1 MKRWPLSTKLTVWS
15 MLLVGIAVVSCA
27 IGTGFYL
34 KRAQTDMLDTELKG
48 EAKYFFTQWEDRA
61 RLSQSERLGRI
72 KELIPYSASKRLIEI
87 RDLGR
92 RLLYRSFENP
102 KVSLPVSTLGMR
114 TAKLHRK
121 NYRLGTFQKDELIL
135 SLAGD
140 MRDIEEDA
148 GSRALAVLGI
158 LPFMLVVTGF
168 GGWWIARTA
177 LAPVSAVAEAAE
189 KITAQRL
196 DARLDEPP
204 VDDEIG
210 RLTRVLNEMFTR
222 LNESFRQ
229 TERFSADA
237 SHELKT
243 PLTVLRNS
251 IEDLLESPTLAE
263 NDRQGVAGLLEQT
276 RRLSAITESLLLL
289 SRADAG
295 RLQLDL
301 TLVDAC
307 EIIRACAED
316 AEILAE
322 EHGITIEKNLPESIM
337 AGVDAGRLNQILWNL
352 LDNAI
357 KYNEPNGKVGIRA
370 GTDSVQKLVWI
381 EIGNSGPGVPA
392 ALVPQLFERFF
403 RSDPRGVRD
412 GHGLGLSLSREL
424 ARAHGGDVI
433 LISSRAGWTVF
444 RVTLRLVVL
453 RARTGTTQS
462 GADRVP
468 AGTTRRS
475 AHATES

>member
-1 MKRWPLSTKLTVWS
+1 MKRWPLSTKLIVWS

-48 EAKYFFTQWEDRA
+48 EAKYFFTQWEDRG
-61 RLSQSERLGRI
+61 RLSQSERLARI

-92 RLLYRSFENP
+92 RLLYRSFEDQ

-135 SLAGD
+135 SMAGD
-140 MRDIEEDA
+140 MRDIDEDA

-177 LAPVSAVAEAAE
+177 LAPVSEVAEAAE
-189 KITAQRL
+189 QITAQRL
-196 DARLDEPP
+196 DARLNEPP

-243 PLTVLRNS
+243 PLTVLRSS
-251 IEDLLESPTLAE
+251 IEDLLESPTLE
-263 NDRQGVAGLLEQT
+263 EDDRRTVASLLEQT

-289 SRADAG
+289 SRADTG

-301 TLVDAC
+301 TWVDVC
-307 EIIRACAED
+307 EIIRACTED

-322 EHGITIEKNLPESIM
+322 ERGISITRNLPASIM

-357 KYNEPNGKVGIRA
+357 KYNESNGRVEIRA
-370 GTDSVQKLVWI
+370 GTDLVQKLVWI
-381 EIGNSGPGVPA
+381 EICNSGPGVPTV
-392 ALVPQLFERFF
+392 LVPQLFERFF
-403 RSDPRGVRD
+403 RSDPRGVTE

-424 ARAHGGDVI
+424 ARAHGGDVT
-433 LISSRAGWTVF
+433 LVSSREGWTVF
-444 RVTLRLVVL
+444 RVTLRLVKV
-453 RARTGTTQS
+453 RATA
-462 GADRVP
+462 GADRLP
-468 AGTTRRS
+468 AGTIR
-475 AHATES
+475 

>member
-1 MKRWPLSTKLTVWS
+1 MKRWPLSTKLTIWS
-15 MLLVGIAVVSCA
+15 MLLVGIAVLSCA

-34 KRAQTDMLDTELKG
+34 KRAQTDMLDTQLKG
-48 EAKYFFTQWEDRA
+48 EAKYFFAQWEARQ
-61 RLSQSERLGRI
+61 RLSQAERLARI
-72 KELIPYSASKRLIEI
+72 KELVPYSASKRLIEI

-92 RLLYRSFENP
+92 HLLYRSFEIP
-102 KVSLPVSTLGMR
+102 KVTLPVSTLGVR
-114 TAKLHRK
+114 TVKLHRE
-121 NYRLGTFQKDELIL
+121 NYRLGTFQKDDIIL

-140 MRDIEEDA
+140 MREIEHDA
-148 GSRALAVLGI
+148 GARALTVLGI
-158 LPFMLVVTGF
+158 LPFLLLVSGF

-177 LAPVSAVAEAAE
+177 LFPVSAMAEAAE
-189 KITAQRL
+189 KMTAQRL
-196 DARLDEPP
+196 DARLEEPP
-204 VDDEIG
+204 VDDEVG
-210 RLTRVLNEMFTR
+210 RLTRVLNGMFTR

-251 IEDLLESPTLAE
+251 IEDLLESPTLGEA
-263 NDRQGVAGLLEQT
+263 DRAAIAGLLEQT

-289 SRADAG
+289 SRADTG

-301 TLVDAC
+301 TLVDVC
-307 EIIRACAED
+307 EIIRACTED

-322 EHGITIEKNLPESIM
+322 ETAISIVQILPESIV
-337 AGVDAGRLNQILWNL
+337 AGVDPGRLNQILWNL

-357 KYNEPNGKVGIRA
+357 KYNERGGRIEIQA
-370 GTDSVQKLVWI
+370 GSDTLTKLVWI

-403 RSDPRGVRD
+403 RSDPQGD
-412 GHGLGLSLSREL
+412 TEGHGLGLSLSREL

-433 LISSRAGWTVF
+433 LKFSRDGWTVF
-444 RVTLRLVVL
+444 RVTLKLVVL
-453 RARTGTTQS
+453 RGIPIA
-462 GADRVP
+462 VP
-468 AGTTRRS
+468 ANKERS
-475 AHATES
+475 APVGAA

>member
-1 MKRWPLSTKLTVWS
+1 MKRWPLSTKLIVWS

-48 EAKYFFTQWEDRA
+48 EAKYFFTQWEDRG
-61 RLSQSERLGRI
+61 RLSQPERLARI

-92 RLLYRSFENP
+92 RLLYRSFESP

-114 TAKLHRK
+114 TAKLHQK

-177 LAPVSAVAEAAE
+177 LAPVSEVAEAAE
-189 KITAQRL
+189 QITAQRL
-196 DARLDEPP
+196 DARLNEPP

-243 PLTVLRNS
+243 PLTVLRSS
-251 IEDLLESPTLAE
+251 IEDLLESPTLE
-263 NDRQGVAGLLEQT
+263 EDDRRTVASLLEQT

-289 SRADAG
+289 SRADTG

-301 TLVDAC
+301 TWVDVC

-322 EHGITIEKNLPESIM
+322 ERGISITRNLPASIM

-357 KYNEPNGKVGIRA
+357 KYNESNGRVEIRA
-370 GTDSVQKLVWI
+370 GTDLVQKLVWI
-381 EIGNSGPGVPA
+381 EICNSGPGVPA
-392 ALVPQLFERFF
+392 VLVPQLFERFF
-403 RSDPRGVRD
+403 RSDPRGVTE

-424 ARAHGGDVI
+424 ARAHGGDVT
-433 LISSRAGWTVF
+433 LVSSREGWTVF
-444 RVTLRLVVL
+444 RVTLRLVKV
-453 RARTGTTQS
+453 RATA
-462 GADRVP
+462 GADRLP
-468 AGTTRRS
+468 AGTIR
-475 AHATES
+475 

>member
-1 MKRWPLSTKLTVWS
+1 MKRWPLSTKLTIWS
-15 MLLVGIAVVSCA
+15 MLLVGIAVLSCA

-34 KRAQTDMLDTELKG
+34 KRAQTDMLDTQLKG
-48 EAKYFFTQWEDRA
+48 EAKYFFTQWEDRS
-61 RLSQSERLGRI
+61 RLSQAERLARI

-87 RDLGR
+87 RDLAR
-92 RLLYRSFENP
+92 RLLYRSFESP
-102 KVSLPVSTLGMR
+102 KAYLPVSTLGMR
-114 TAKLHRK
+114 TVKLHRQ
-121 NYRLGTFQKDELIL
+121 NYRLGTFQRDDLIL

-140 MRDIEEDA
+140 MREIEHDA
-148 GSRALAVLGI
+148 GARALTVLGI
-158 LPFMLVVTGF
+158 LPFLLLVSGF

-177 LAPVSAVAEAAE
+177 LAPVSAMAETAE
-189 KITAQRL
+189 KMTARRL
-196 DARLDEPP
+196 DARLEEPP
-204 VDDEIG
+204 VDDEVG

-251 IEDLLESPTLAE
+251 IEDLLESPALEE
-263 NDRQGVAGLLEQT
+263 NDRQAVAGLLEQT

-289 SRADAG
+289 SRADTG

-301 TLVDAC
+301 TLVDLCA
-307 EIIRACAED
+307 IVRACAED

-322 EHGITIEKNLPESIM
+322 ERGISIEKNLPESIM

-357 KYNEPNGKVGIRA
+357 KYNKTDGKVEIRA
-370 GTDSVQKLVWI
+370 GTDLVQKLVWI
-381 EIGNSGPGVPA
+381 EIGNSGPGVSA
-392 ALVPQLFERFF
+392 ALVPHLFERFF
-403 RSDPRGVRD
+403 RSDPRGLAE

-433 LISSRAGWTVF
+433 LLSSVDGWTVF
-444 RVTLRLVVL
+444 RVTLRLVMP
-453 RARTGTTQS
+453 R
-462 GADRVP
+462 GAVGAAQPSVERVP
-468 AGTTRRS
+468 AAAATR
-475 AHATES
+475 

>member
-1 MKRWPLSTKLTVWS
+1 MKRWPLSTKLIVWS

-34 KRAQTDMLDTELKG
+34 KRAQTDMLDTQLKG
-48 EAKYFFTQWEDRA
+48 EAKYFFTQWEDRG
-61 RLSQSERLGRI
+61 RLSQSERLARI
-72 KELIPYSASKRLIEI
+72 KELIPYSASRRLFEI

-92 RLLYRSFENP
+92 RVLYRSFDIP
-102 KVSLPVSTLGMR
+102 HVTLPVATLGIR
-114 TAKLHRK
+114 TIKVRRH
-121 NYRLGTFQKDELIL
+121 NYRLGTFQKDDLIL
-135 SLAGD
+135 SVAGE
-140 MRDIEEDA
+140 MREIENDA

-177 LAPVSAVAEAAE
+177 LAPVSDVAEAAE
-189 KITAQRL
+189 QITAQRL

-243 PLTVLRNS
+243 PLTVLRSS
-251 IEDLLESPTLAE
+251 IEDLLESPTLE
-263 NDRQGVAGLLEQT
+263 EEDRRTVASLLEQT

-289 SRADAG
+289 SRADTG

-301 TLVDAC
+301 TLVDVC
-307 EIIRACAED
+307 EIVRACAED

-322 EHGITIEKNLPESIM
+322 ERGISITRNLPGSIM
-337 AGVDAGRLNQILWNL
+337 AGVDAARLNQILWNL

-357 KYNEPNGKVGIRA
+357 KYNESHGRVEIRA
-370 GTDSVQKLVWI
+370 GTDLVQKLVWI
-381 EIGNSGPGVPA
+381 EIGNSGPGVPGV
-392 ALVPQLFERFF
+392 LIPQLFERFF
-403 RSDPRGVRD
+403 RSDPRGATE

-424 ARAHGGDVI
+424 ARAHGGDVT
-433 LISSRAGWTVF
+433 LISSREGWTVF
-444 RVTLRLVVL
+444 RVTLRLVKL
-453 RARTGTTQS
+453 RAAAGAVQS
-462 GADRVP
+462 GADRMP
-468 AGTTRRS
+468 TMGTTR
-475 AHATES
+475 

>member
-34 KRAQTDMLDTELKG
+34 KRAQTDILDTQLKG
-48 EAKYFFTQWEDRA
+48 EAKYFFTQWEDRS
-61 RLSQSERLGRI
+61 RLSQSERLARI

-92 RLLYRSFENP
+92 RVLYRSFDIP
-102 KVSLPVSTLGMR
+102 HVTLPVATLGLR
-114 TAKLHRK
+114 TMKVHRE
-121 NYRLGTFQKDELIL
+121 NYRLGTFQKDGLIL
-135 SLAGD
+135 SVAGE
-140 MRDIEEDA
+140 MREIDNDA

-177 LAPVSAVAEAAE
+177 LAPVSDVAEAAE

-243 PLTVLRNS
+243 PLTVLRSS
-251 IEDLLESPTLAE
+251 IEDLLESPTLGDD
-263 NDRQGVAGLLEQT
+263 DREAIAGLLEQT
-276 RRLSAITESLLLL
+276 RRLSAIAESLLLL
-289 SRADAG
+289 SRADTG

-301 TLVDAC
+301 TLVDVC

-316 AEILAE
+316 AEILAAE
-322 EHGITIEKNLPESIM
+322 RGISIWRNLPGSIV

-357 KYNEPNGKVGIRA
+357 KYNEPNGRVEVRA
-370 GTDSVQKLVWI
+370 GTDLVQKLVWI

-392 ALVPQLFERFF
+392 VLVPQLFERFF
-403 RSDPRGVRD
+403 RSDPRGITE

-433 LISSRAGWTVF
+433 LVSSQESWTVF
-444 RVTLRLVVL
+444 RVTLRLVIP
-453 RARTGTTQS
+453 RARTGPS

-468 AGTTRRS
+468 AGTTR
-475 AHATES
+475 

>member
-1 MKRWPLSTKLTVWS
+1 M
-15 MLLVGIAVVSCA
+15 A
-27 IGTGFYL
+27 
-34 KRAQTDMLDTELKG
+34 G
-48 EAKYFFTQWEDRA
+48 EMRE
-61 RLSQSERLGRI
+61 
-72 KELIPYSASKRLIEI
+72 IE
-87 RDLGR
+87 
-92 RLLYRSFENP
+92 N
-102 KVSLPVSTLGMR
+102 
-114 TAKLHRK
+114 
-121 NYRLGTFQKDELIL
+121 
-135 SLAGD
+135 
-140 MRDIEEDA
+140 DA
-148 GSRALAVLGI
+148 GSRALAVSGI

-177 LAPVSAVAEAAE
+177 LAPVSDVAEAAE
-189 KITAQRL
+189 QITAQRL

-243 PLTVLRNS
+243 PLTVLRSS
-251 IEDLLESPTLAE
+251 IEDLLESPTLE
-263 NDRQGVAGLLEQT
+263 EDDRRTVASLLEQT

-289 SRADAG
+289 SRADTG

-301 TLVDAC
+301 TWVDVC

-322 EHGITIEKNLPESIM
+322 ERGISITRNLPASIM

-357 KYNEPNGKVGIRA
+357 KYNESNGRVEIRA
-370 GTDSVQKLVWI
+370 GTDLVQKLVWI
-381 EIGNSGPGVPA
+381 EICNSGPGVPA
-392 ALVPQLFERFF
+392 VLVPQLFERFF
-403 RSDPRGVRD
+403 RSDPQGVTE

-424 ARAHGGDVI
+424 ARAHGGDVT
-433 LISSRAGWTVF
+433 LVSSREGWTVF
-444 RVTLRLVVL
+444 RVTLRLAKV
-453 RARTGTTQS
+453 RATA
-462 GADRVP
+462 GADRLP
-468 AGTTRRS
+468 AGTIR
-475 AHATES
+475 

>member
-1 MKRWPLSTKLTVWS
+1 
-15 MLLVGIAVVSCA
+15 
-27 IGTGFYL
+27 
-34 KRAQTDMLDTELKG
+34 MLDTELKG
-48 EAKYFFTQWEDRA
+48 EAKYFFTQWEDRG
-61 RLSQSERLGRI
+61 RLSQSERLARI

-92 RLLYRSFENP
+92 RLLYRSFEDP

-135 SLAGD
+135 SMAGD
-140 MRDIEEDA
+140 MRDIDEDA

-177 LAPVSAVAEAAE
+177 LAPVSEVAEAAE
-189 KITAQRL
+189 QITAQRL
-196 DARLDEPP
+196 DARLNEPP

-243 PLTVLRNS
+243 PLTVLRSS
-251 IEDLLESPTLAE
+251 IEDLLESPTLE
-263 NDRQGVAGLLEQT
+263 EDDRRTVASLLEQT

-289 SRADAG
+289 SRADTG

-301 TLVDAC
+301 TWVDVC

-322 EHGITIEKNLPESIM
+322 ERGISITRNLPASIM

-357 KYNEPNGKVGIRA
+357 KYNESNGRVEIRA
-370 GTDSVQKLVWI
+370 GTDLVQKLVWI
-381 EIGNSGPGVPA
+381 EICNSGPGVPA
-392 ALVPQLFERFF
+392 VLVPQLFERFF
-403 RSDPRGVRD
+403 RSDPRGVTE

-424 ARAHGGDVI
+424 ARAHGGDVT
-433 LISSRAGWTVF
+433 LVSSREGWTVF
-444 RVTLRLVVL
+444 RVTLRLVKV
-453 RARTGTTQS
+453 RATA
-462 GADRVP
+462 GADRLP
-468 AGTTRRS
+468 AGTIR
-475 AHATES
+475 

>member
-1 MKRWPLSTKLTVWS
+1 MKRWPLSTKLIVWS

-48 EAKYFFTQWEDRA
+48 EAKYFFTQWEDRG
-61 RLSQSERLGRI
+61 RLSQSERLARI

-92 RLLYRSFENP
+92 RLLYRSFDNP

-177 LAPVSAVAEAAE
+177 LAPVSEVAEAAE
-189 KITAQRL
+189 QITAQRL
-196 DARLDEPP
+196 DARLNEPP

-243 PLTVLRNS
+243 PLTVLRSS
-251 IEDLLESPTLAE
+251 IEDLLESPTLE
-263 NDRQGVAGLLEQT
+263 EDDRRTVASLLEQT

-289 SRADAG
+289 SRADTG

-301 TLVDAC
+301 TWVDVC

-322 EHGITIEKNLPESIM
+322 ERGIFITRNLPGSIM

-357 KYNEPNGKVGIRA
+357 KYNASNGRVEIRA
-370 GTDSVQKLVWI
+370 GTDLVQKLVWI
-381 EIGNSGPGVPA
+381 EICNSGPGVPA
-392 ALVPQLFERFF
+392 DLVPQLFERFF
-403 RSDPRGVRD
+403 RSDPRGVTE

-424 ARAHGGDVI
+424 ARAHGGDVT
-433 LISSRAGWTVF
+433 LVSSHEGWTVF
-444 RVTLRLVVL
+444 RVTLRLVKL
-453 RARTGTTQS
+453 RAVA
-462 GADRVP
+462 GADRLP
-468 AGTTRRS
+468 AGTTR
-475 AHATES
+475 

>member
-1 MKRWPLSTKLTVWS
+1 MKRWPLSTKLIVWS

-34 KRAQTDMLDTELKG
+34 KRAQTDMLDTQLKG
-48 EAKYFFTQWEDRA
+48 EAKYFFTQWEDRG
-61 RLSQSERLGRI
+61 RLSQSERLARI
-72 KELIPYSASKRLIEI
+72 KELIPYSASRRLFEI

-92 RLLYRSFENP
+92 RVLYRSFDIP
-102 KVSLPVSTLGMR
+102 HLTLPVATLGIR
-114 TAKLHRK
+114 TIKVRRH
-121 NYRLGTFQKDELIL
+121 NYRLGTFQKDDLIL
-135 SLAGD
+135 SVAGE
-140 MRDIEEDA
+140 MREIENDA

-177 LAPVSAVAEAAE
+177 LAPVSDVAEAAE
-189 KITAQRL
+189 QITAQRL

-243 PLTVLRNS
+243 PLTVLRSS
-251 IEDLLESPTLAE
+251 IEDLLESPTLE
-263 NDRQGVAGLLEQT
+263 EDDRRTVASLLEQT

-289 SRADAG
+289 SRADTG

-301 TLVDAC
+301 ALVDVC
-307 EIIRACAED
+307 EIVRACAED

-322 EHGITIEKNLPESIM
+322 ERGISITRNLPGSIM

-357 KYNEPNGKVGIRA
+357 KYNESNGRVEIRA
-370 GTDSVQKLVWI
+370 GTDLVQKLVWI

-392 ALVPQLFERFF
+392 VLVPQLFERFF
-403 RSDPRGVRD
+403 RSDPRGVTE

-424 ARAHGGDVI
+424 ARAHGGDVT
-433 LISSRAGWTVF
+433 LVSSREGWTAF
-444 RVTLRLVVL
+444 RVTLRLVKL
-453 RARTGTTQS
+453 RAAAGAVQS
-462 GADRVP
+462 VADRVP
-468 AGTTRRS
+468 TIGTTR
-475 AHATES
+475 

>member
-61 RLSQSERLGRI
+61 RLSQSERLARI

-140 MRDIEEDA
+140 MQDIEEDA

-168 GGWWIARTA
+168 GGRGIARTT

-189 KITAQRL
+189 QITAQRL

-251 IEDLLESPTLAE
+251 IEDLLESPTLEE
-263 NDRQGVAGLLEQT
+263 NDRQAVAGLLEQT

-289 SRADAG
+289 SRADTG

-301 TLVDAC
+301 TLVDVC
-307 EIIRACAED
+307 EIVRACAED

-322 EHGITIEKNLPESIM
+322 ERGISIEKKLPERIT
-337 AGVDAGRLNQILWNL
+337 AGVDAGRLSQILWNL

-357 KYNEPNGKVGIRA
+357 KYNEPNGKVEIRA

-381 EIGNSGPGVPA
+381 EIGNTGPGVPA
-392 ALVPQLFERFF
+392 ALVPQLFERLF
-403 RSDPRGVRD
+403 RSDPRGVTE

-433 LISSRAGWTVF
+433 LISTRAGWTVF

-453 RARTGTTQS
+453 RARTGTGQS

-468 AGTTRRS
+468 AGTTR
-475 AHATES
+475 

>member
-1 MKRWPLSTKLTVWS
+1 MKRWPLSTKLIVWS

-34 KRAQTDMLDTELKG
+34 KRAQTDMLDTQLKG
-48 EAKYFFTQWEDRA
+48 EAKYFFTQWEDRG
-61 RLSQSERLGRI
+61 RLSQSERLARI
-72 KELIPYSASKRLIEI
+72 KELIPYSASRRLFEI

-92 RLLYRSFENP
+92 RVLYRSFDIP
-102 KVSLPVSTLGMR
+102 HVTLPVATLGIR
-114 TAKLHRK
+114 TIKVRRH
-121 NYRLGTFQKDELIL
+121 NYRLGTFQKDDLIL
-135 SLAGD
+135 SVAGE
-140 MRDIEEDA
+140 MREIENDA

-177 LAPVSAVAEAAE
+177 LAPVSDVAEAAE
-189 KITAQRL
+189 QITAQRL

-243 PLTVLRNS
+243 PLTVLRSS
-251 IEDLLESPTLAE
+251 IEDLLESPTLE
-263 NDRQGVAGLLEQT
+263 EDDRRTVASLLEQT

-289 SRADAG
+289 SRADTG

-301 TLVDAC
+301 TLVDVC
-307 EIIRACAED
+307 EIVRACAED

-322 EHGITIEKNLPESIM
+322 KQGISITRNLPGSIM

-357 KYNEPNGKVGIRA
+357 KYNESNGRVEIRA
-370 GTDSVQKLVWI
+370 GTDLVQKLVWI

-392 ALVPQLFERFF
+392 VLVPQLFERFF
-403 RSDPRGVRD
+403 RSDPRGVTE

-424 ARAHGGDVI
+424 ARAHGGDVT
-433 LISSRAGWTVF
+433 LVSSREGWTAF
-444 RVTLRLVVL
+444 RVTLRLVKL
-453 RARTGTTQS
+453 RAAAGAVQS
-462 GADRVP
+462 VADRVP
-468 AGTTRRS
+468 TIGTTR
-475 AHATES
+475 

>member
-1 MKRWPLSTKLTVWS
+1 MKRWPLSRKLTIWS
-15 MLLVGIAVVSCA
+15 MLLVGIAVLSCA
-27 IGTGFYL
+27 VGTGVYL
-34 KRAQTDMLDTELKG
+34 KRAQTDMLDTQLKG
-48 EAKYFFTQWEDRA
+48 EAKYFFNQWESRS
-61 RLSQSERLGRI
+61 RLSQAERLARI
-72 KELIPYSASKRLIEI
+72 KELIPYSAGKRLIEI

-92 RLLYRSFENP
+92 HLLYRSFERP
-102 KVSLPVSTLGMR
+102 KGSLPVATLGVR
-114 TAKLHRK
+114 TIKLHRE
-121 NYRLGTFQKDELIL
+121 NYRLGTFQKDDLIL

-140 MRDIEEDA
+140 MRGIEEDA
-148 GSRALAVLGI
+148 GARALTVLGI
-158 LPFMLVVTGF
+158 LPFLVLISGF

-177 LAPVSAVAEAAE
+177 LAPVSAMAEAAE
-189 KITAQRL
+189 QMTAKRL
-196 DARLDEPP
+196 DARLDDPP
-204 VDDEIG
+204 VNDEIG

-251 IEDLLESPTLAE
+251 IEDLLDSPTLDE
-263 NDRQGVAGLLEQT
+263 NDREAVAGLLEQT

-289 SRADAG
+289 SRADSG

-301 TLVDAC
+301 TLADVC

-322 EHGITIEKNLPESIM
+322 ERSISIERNLPDRMM
-337 AGVDAGRLNQILWNL
+337 AGVDPGRLNQILWNL

-357 KYNEPNGKVGIRA
+357 KYNEHGGRVEIRA
-370 GTDSVQKLVWI
+370 GTDFVQRLLWI

-392 ALVPQLFERFF
+392 VLAPQLFERFF
-403 RSDPRGVRD
+403 RSDPGGMTE
-412 GHGLGLSLSREL
+412 GHGLGLSLAREL

-433 LISSRAGWTVF
+433 LLSSRSGWTVF
-444 RVTLRLVVL
+444 RVTLRLVMVHTV
-453 RARTGTTQS
+453 RGTPQS
-462 GADRVP
+462 GPDRVP
-468 AGTTRRS
+468 PVGATR
-475 AHATES
+475 

>member
-61 RLSQSERLGRI
+61 RLSQSERLARI

-92 RLLYRSFENP
+92 RLLYRSFESP

-189 KITAQRL
+189 QITAQRL
-196 DARLDEPP
+196 DARLHEPP

-251 IEDLLESPTLAE
+251 IEDLLESPTLGE

-322 EHGITIEKNLPESIM
+322 EHGMTIEKNLPESIM

-357 KYNEPNGKVGIRA
+357 KYNEPNGKVEIRA
-370 GTDSVQKLVWI
+370 GIDSVQKLVWI
-381 EIGNSGPGVPA
+381 EIGNSGPGVPG

-403 RSDPRGVRD
+403 RSDPRGVTE

-424 ARAHGGDVI
+424 ARAHGGDVT
-433 LISSRAGWTVF
+433 LVSSREGWTVF

-453 RARTGTTQS
+453 RARTGTGQS

-468 AGTTRRS
+468 AGTTR
-475 AHATES
+475 

>member
-1 MKRWPLSTKLTVWS
+1 MKRWPLSTKLTLWS
-15 MLLVGIAVVSCA
+15 MLLVGIAVLSCA
-27 IGTGFYL
+27 IGTGIYL

-48 EAKYFFTQWEDRA
+48 EAKYFFSQWEDRS
-61 RLSQSERLGRI
+61 RLSQAERLARI
-72 KELIPYSASKRLIEI
+72 NELIPYSASKRLIEV
-87 RDLGR
+87 RDLAR
-92 RLLYRSFENP
+92 RLLYRSFESP
-102 KVSLPVSTLGMR
+102 KEHLPVSTLGVR
-114 TAKLHRK
+114 TIKLHGK
-121 NYRLGTFQKDELIL
+121 NYRLVTFQKDDVIL

-140 MRDIEEDA
+140 MREIEHDA
-148 GSRALAVLGI
+148 GARALTVLGI
-158 LPFMLVVTGF
+158 LPFLVLVSGF

-177 LAPVSAVAEAAE
+177 LAPVSAMAETAE
-189 KITAQRL
+189 KMTAKRL
-196 DARLDEPP
+196 DAQLEERP

-210 RLTRVLNEMFTR
+210 RLTRVLNEMFRR

-251 IEDLLESPTLAE
+251 IEDLLDSSTLEE
-263 NDRQGVAGLLEQT
+263 NDRQAVAGLLEQT

-295 RLQLDL
+295 RLLLDL
-301 TLVDAC
+301 TVVDVC
-307 EIIRACAED
+307 EIIRACVED

-322 EHGITIEKNLPESIM
+322 ERDISIEKNLPENIW

-357 KYNEPNGKVGIRA
+357 KYNQAGGKVEIRA
-370 GTDSVQKLVWI
+370 GTDLVQRLVWI
-381 EIGNSGPGVPA
+381 EIGNSGPGIPA
-392 ALVPQLFERFF
+392 ALAPQLFERFF
-403 RSDPRGVRD
+403 RSDPRGVVE

-433 LISSRAGWTVF
+433 LLASRDRWTVF
-444 RVTLRLVVL
+444 RVTLKLVTLRGPAAAQSATGRLPIV
-453 RARTGTTQS
+453 
-462 GADRVP
+462 GASR
-468 AGTTRRS
+468 
-475 AHATES
+475 

>member
-1 MKRWPLSTKLTVWS
+1 MKRWPLSTKLTLWS
-15 MLLVGIAVVSCA
+15 MLLVGIAVLSCA
-27 IGTGFYL
+27 IGTGVYL
-34 KRAQTDMLDTELKG
+34 KRAQTDMLDTQLKG
-48 EAKYFFTQWEDRA
+48 EAKYFFTQWEDRS
-61 RLSQSERLGRI
+61 RLSQAERLARI
-72 KELIPYSASKRLIEI
+72 NELIPYSASKRLIEV
-87 RDLGR
+87 RDLAR
-92 RLLYRSFENP
+92 RLLYRSFESP
-102 KVSLPVSTLGMR
+102 KVYLPVSTLGVR
-114 TAKLHRK
+114 TIKLHGK
-121 NYRLGTFQKDELIL
+121 NYRLVTFQKDDVIL

-140 MRDIEEDA
+140 MREIEHDA
-148 GSRALAVLGI
+148 GARALTVLGI
-158 LPFMLVVTGF
+158 LPFLVLVSGF

-177 LAPVSAVAEAAE
+177 LAPVSAMAEAAE
-189 KITAQRL
+189 KMTAKRL
-196 DARLDEPP
+196 DARLEERP

-251 IEDLLESPTLAE
+251 IEDLLDSSTLEE
-263 NDRQGVAGLLEQT
+263 NDRQAVAGLLEQT

-295 RLQLDL
+295 RLLLDL
-301 TLVDAC
+301 TVVDVC

-322 EHGITIEKNLPESIM
+322 ERDISIEKKLPESIW
-337 AGVDAGRLNQILWNL
+337 AEVDAGRLNQILWNL

-357 KYNEPNGKVGIRA
+357 KYNQAGGKVEIRA
-370 GTDSVQKLVWI
+370 GTDLVKRLVWI

-392 ALVPQLFERFF
+392 ALAPQLFDRFF
-403 RSDPRGVRD
+403 RSDPRGVVE

-433 LISSRAGWTVF
+433 LLSSRGCWTVF
-444 RVTLRLVVL
+444 RVTLKLVAL
-453 RARTGTTQS
+453 RASAAAQSTT
-462 GADRVP
+462 DRLPV
-468 AGTTRRS
+468 AGVSRR
-475 AHATES
+475 

>member
-1 MKRWPLSTKLTVWS
+1 MKRWPLSTKLTVWL
-15 MLLVGIAVVSCA
+15 MLLVGIAVLSCA

-34 KRAQTDMLDTELKG
+34 KRAQTDMLDSQLKG
-48 EAKYFFTQWEDRA
+48 EAKYFFTQWGQR
-61 RLSQSERLGRI
+61 RLLSQAERLARI
-72 KELIPYSASKRLIEI
+72 KELIPYSAGKRLIEI

-92 RLLYRSFENP
+92 HLLYRSFENP
-102 KVSLPVSTLGMR
+102 KVHLSVSTLGVR
-114 TAKLHRK
+114 TVKLHRE
-121 NYRLGTFQKDELIL
+121 NYRLGTFEKDDVIL

-140 MRDIEEDA
+140 MREIEHDA
-148 GSRALAVLGI
+148 GARALTVLGI
-158 LPFMLVVTGF
+158 LPFLLLVCGF

-177 LAPVSAVAEAAE
+177 LAPISAMAEAAE
-189 KITAQRL
+189 QMTAQRL
-196 DARLDEPP
+196 DARLEEPP

-210 RLTRVLNEMFTR
+210 RLTRVLNEMFRR

-251 IEDLLESPTLAE
+251 IEDLLESPTLGE
-263 NDRQGVAGLLEQT
+263 SDREAVASLLEQT

-289 SRADAG
+289 SRADTG
-295 RLQLDL
+295 RLQLDRS
-301 TLVDAC
+301 LVDVC
-307 EIIRACAED
+307 EIIQACAED

-322 EHGITIEKNLPESIM
+322 EKGISIAKILPESIM
-337 AGVDAGRLNQILWNL
+337 AGVDAGRLNQILWNV

-357 KYNEPNGKVGIRA
+357 KYNETGGRIEIQA
-370 GTDSVQKLVWI
+370 GTDLLAKLVWI

-392 ALVPQLFERFF
+392 VLAPHLFERFF
-403 RSDPRGVRD
+403 RSDPLGNEE

-433 LISSRAGWTVF
+433 LKSSQHGWTVF
-444 RVTLRLVVL
+444 RATLKLVMLRGTPGVAAGSSERLPPVG
-453 RARTGTTQS
+453 ATS
-462 GADRVP
+462 G
-468 AGTTRRS
+468 
-475 AHATES
+475 

>member
-1 MKRWPLSTKLTVWS
+1 MKRWPLSTKLMVWS
-15 MLLVGIAVVSCA
+15 MLLVGVAVVSCA

-34 KRAQTDMLDTELKG
+34 KRAQTDMLDTQLKG
-48 EAKYFFTQWEDRA
+48 EAKYFFTQWEDRG
-61 RLSQSERLGRI
+61 RLSQSERLARI
-72 KELIPYSASKRLIEI
+72 KELIPYSASRRLFEI

-92 RLLYRSFENP
+92 RVLYRSFDIP
-102 KVSLPVSTLGMR
+102 HVTLPVATLGLR
-114 TAKLHRK
+114 TAKVRRE
-121 NYRLGTFQKDELIL
+121 NYRLGTFQKDDLIL
-135 SLAGD
+135 SVAGE
-140 MRDIEEDA
+140 MREIENDA

-177 LAPVSAVAEAAE
+177 LAPVSDVAEAAE
-189 KITAQRL
+189 QITAQRL

-243 PLTVLRNS
+243 PLTVLRSS
-251 IEDLLESPTLAE
+251 IEDLLESPTLE
-263 NDRQGVAGLLEQT
+263 EDDRRTVASLLEQT

-289 SRADAG
+289 SRADTG

-301 TLVDAC
+301 ALVDVC
-307 EIIRACAED
+307 EIVRACAED

-322 EHGITIEKNLPESIM
+322 EWGISITRNLPGSIM
-337 AGVDAGRLNQILWNL
+337 AGVDAARLNQILWNL

-357 KYNEPNGKVGIRA
+357 KYNESNGRVEIRA
-370 GTDSVQKLVWI
+370 GTDLVQKLVWI

-392 ALVPQLFERFF
+392 VLVPQLFERFF
-403 RSDPRGVRD
+403 RSDPRGVTE

-424 ARAHGGDVI
+424 ARAHGGDVT
-433 LISSRAGWTVF
+433 LVSSREGWTAF
-444 RVTLRLVVL
+444 RVTLRLVKL
-453 RARTGTTQS
+453 RAAAGAVQS
-462 GADRVP
+462 VADRVP
-468 AGTTRRS
+468 TIGTTR
-475 AHATES
+475 

>member
-1 MKRWPLSTKLTVWS
+1 MKRWPLSTKLIVWS

-34 KRAQTDMLDTELKG
+34 KRAQTDMLDTQLKG
-48 EAKYFFTQWEDRA
+48 EAKYFFTQWEDRG
-61 RLSQSERLGRI
+61 RLSQSERLARI

-92 RLLYRSFENP
+92 RVLYRSFDIP
-102 KVSLPVSTLGMR
+102 HVTLPVATLGIR
-114 TAKLHRK
+114 TIKVRRH
-121 NYRLGTFQKDELIL
+121 NYRLGTFQKDDLIL
-135 SLAGD
+135 SVAGE
-140 MRDIEEDA
+140 MREIENDA

-177 LAPVSAVAEAAE
+177 LAPVSDVAEAAE
-189 KITAQRL
+189 QITAQRL

-243 PLTVLRNS
+243 PLTVLRSS
-251 IEDLLESPTLAE
+251 IEDLLESPTLE
-263 NDRQGVAGLLEQT
+263 EEDRRTVASLLEQT

-289 SRADAG
+289 SRADTG

-301 TLVDAC
+301 TLVDVC
-307 EIIRACAED
+307 EIVRACAED

-322 EHGITIEKNLPESIM
+322 EWGISITRNLPGSIM

-357 KYNEPNGKVGIRA
+357 KYNESNGRVEIRA
-370 GTDSVQKLVWI
+370 GTDLVQKLVWI
-381 EIGNSGPGVPA
+381 EICNSGPGVPA
-392 ALVPQLFERFF
+392 VLVPQLFERFF
-403 RSDPRGVRD
+403 RSDPRGVTE

-424 ARAHGGDVI
+424 A
-433 LISSRAGWTVF
+433 
-444 RVTLRLVVL
+444 
-453 RARTGTTQS
+453 
-462 GADRVP
+462 
-468 AGTTRRS
+468 
-475 AHATES
+475 

>member
-1 MKRWPLSTKLTVWS
+1 MKRWPLSTKLTIWL
-15 MLLVGIAVVSCA
+15 MLLVGIAVLSCA

-34 KRAQTDMLDTELKG
+34 KRAQTDMLDTQLKG
-48 EAKYFFTQWEDRA
+48 EAKYFFTQLEER
-61 RLSQSERLGRI
+61 RLLSQAERLARI

-102 KVSLPVSTLGMR
+102 KVHLPVSTLGVR
-114 TAKLHRK
+114 TVKLHRE
-121 NYRLGTFQKDELIL
+121 NYRLGTFEKDDVIL

-140 MRDIEEDA
+140 MREIEHDA
-148 GSRALAVLGI
+148 GARALTVLGI
-158 LPFMLVVTGF
+158 LPFLLLVCGF

-177 LAPVSAVAEAAE
+177 LAPVSAMAEAAE
-189 KITAQRL
+189 QMTAQRL
-196 DARLDEPP
+196 DARLEEPP

-210 RLTRVLNEMFTR
+210 RLTRVLNEMFRR

-243 PLTVLRNS
+243 PLTVLRTS
-251 IEDLLESPTLAE
+251 IEDLLESPTLGE
-263 NDRQGVAGLLEQT
+263 SDREAVAGLLEQT

-289 SRADAG
+289 SRADTG
-295 RLQLDL
+295 RLQLDR
-301 TLVDAC
+301 TLVDVC

-322 EHGITIEKNLPESIM
+322 EKGISIAKILPESIM

-357 KYNEPNGKVGIRA
+357 KYNEA
-370 GTDSVQKLVWI
+370 GGRIEIQAGADALAKLVWI

-392 ALVPQLFERFF
+392 RLAPHLFERFF
-403 RSDPRGVRD
+403 RSDPQGNEE

-424 ARAHGGDVI
+424 ARAHGGDVT
-433 LISSRAGWTVF
+433 LQSSRDGWTVF
-444 RVTLRLVVL
+444 RVTLTLVMLRGTPSVTAASGERLPSTV
-453 RARTGTTQS
+453 
-462 GADRVP
+462 GA
-468 AGTTRRS
+468 AG
-475 AHATES
+475 